1 MPSKTQHPARR
12 EPAQLAPRA
21 STVQVARPE
30 DKGDRPQRAVPA
42 FLRGHVMKEAP
53 GLTPTVDW
61 QPIRQMPD
69 QYIVGF
75 FVQTRE
81 DVGPNHSML
90 YDLAD
95 WKSGELIGVWGGTVL
110 DDKMAKL
117 GPQKGDLLL
126 IQYLGDLVGKPGQ
139 NPPRD
144 FRVAIVAVPQG
155 SGESPASY

>member
-1 MPSKTQHPARR
+1 
-12 EPAQLAPRA
+12 
-21 STVQVARPE
+21 
-30 DKGDRPQRAVPA
+30 
-42 FLRGHVMKEAP
+42 MKEAP

-117 GPQKGDLLL
+117 SPQKGDLLL

-155 SGESPASY
+155 SGESPASF